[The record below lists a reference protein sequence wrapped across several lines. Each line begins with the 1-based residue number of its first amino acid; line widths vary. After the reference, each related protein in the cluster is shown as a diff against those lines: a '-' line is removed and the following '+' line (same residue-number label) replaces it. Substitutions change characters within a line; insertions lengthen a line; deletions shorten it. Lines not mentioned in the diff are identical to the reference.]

1 MPSARSRF
9 WCPGAPPTAKSAHRS
24 RRSEHRGAAVGRTD
38 LSLGRQCK
46 RIGSF
51 GNITVK
57 TDGLTVV
64 VEVVRLHVTGR
75 VVDELQADPHLLATL
90 ASIHTVQPGHS
101 RGLRDAPR
109 PICTNT
115 CSLNYTDESRDGQA
129 RQQYTR
135 AVASALGR
143 RGNWRGNP
151 KGRKRW
157 SARRRLTRR

>member
-9 WCPGAPPTAKSAHRS
+9 WCPTASPAAKSAHRS

-64 VEVVRLHVTGR
+64 VEVIRLDVTGR
-75 VVDELQADPHLLATL
+75 VVDELQAGPHLLATL
-90 ASIHTVQPGHS
+90 ASIHDVQPPAGAHFGELLALRGHEVADPRS
-101 RGLRDAPR
+101 SPTRGVTSQTSPR
-109 PICTNT
+109 C
-115 CSLNYTDESRDGQA
+115 
-129 RQQYTR
+129 
-135 AVASALGR
+135 
-143 RGNWRGNP
+143 
-151 KGRKRW
+151 
-157 SARRRLTRR
+157 

>member
-9 WCPGAPPTAKSAHRS
+9 WCPTASPAAKSAHRS

-64 VEVVRLHVTGR
+64 VEVIRLHVTGR
-75 VVDELQADPHLLATL
+75 VVDELQAEPHLLAAL
-90 ASIHTVQPGHS
+90 ASIHAAQPGHS
-101 RGLRDAPR
+101 RALGDAPR
-109 PICTNT
+109 LIHTNT
-115 CSLNYTDESRDGQA
+115 CSLNYTDARRDG
-129 RQQYTR
+129 
-135 AVASALGR
+135 
-143 RGNWRGNP
+143 
-151 KGRKRW
+151 
-157 SARRRLTRR
+157 